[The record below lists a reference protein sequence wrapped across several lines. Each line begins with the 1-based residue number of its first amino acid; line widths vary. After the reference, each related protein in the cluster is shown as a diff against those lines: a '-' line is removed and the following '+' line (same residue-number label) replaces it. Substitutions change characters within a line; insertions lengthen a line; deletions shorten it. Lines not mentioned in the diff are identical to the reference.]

1 MENMNTYIPK
11 EISWLSFNA
20 RVLQEA
26 SDKSVPLIERVRF
39 LGIYSSNQD
48 EFFKVRVADLKR
60 QIIINKEKGN
70 SEETA
75 KLLRKVQS
83 TTSDYQKIMNK
94 IYNDLLEELAQKKIF
109 LKDETQINEEQKKW
123 ITSYFK
129 RHVLKHIRPVIVTE
143 NIDLVSFLKDQY
155 TYLLVKMF
163 NKKGDTYA
171 LIEIPSDTVPRF
183 IRMPS
188 DTEGETT
195 LMFLDNVIRIGLD
208 TIFKG
213 YFDYDNIEAYSIK
226 MNRDAEYDLQSSVDK
241 GVLETMSDSLK
252 QRLNAKPV
260 RFAYDRAMPKDIVE
274 FMAGKLKMSEIDSLM
289 PGNRYHNF
297 KDFLSF
303 PSVGSDDMENSSLP
317 SIHSTAFDLAK
328 LHTIRK

>member
-143 NIDLVSFLKDQY
+143 NIDLVSFLKD
-155 TYLLVKMF
+155 
-163 NKKGDTYA
+163 
-171 LIEIPSDTVPRF
+171 SDCV
-183 IRMPS
+183 
-188 DTEGETT
+188 
-195 LMFLDNVIRIGLD
+195 
-208 TIFKG
+208 
-213 YFDYDNIEAYSIK
+213 
-226 MNRDAEYDLQSSVDK
+226 
-241 GVLETMSDSLK
+241 
-252 QRLNAKPV
+252 
-260 RFAYDRAMPKDIVE
+260 
-274 FMAGKLKMSEIDSLM
+274 
-289 PGNRYHNF
+289 
-297 KDFLSF
+297 
-303 PSVGSDDMENSSLP
+303 
-317 SIHSTAFDLAK
+317 
-328 LHTIRK
+328 

>member
-83 TTSDYQKIMNK
+83 TTSDYQKVMNK
-94 IYNDLLEELAQKKIF
+94 IYNDLLDELAKKKIF
-109 LKDETQINEEQKKW
+109 LKDENQINEEQKKW
-123 ITSYFK
+123 IKSYFK

-143 NIDLVSFLKDQY
+143 SIDLVSFLKDQY

-274 FMAGKLKMSEIDSLM
+274 FMAG
-289 PGNRYHNF
+289 NR
-297 KDFLSF
+297 
-303 PSVGSDDMENSSLP
+303 E
-317 SIHSTAFDLAK
+317 DLHA
-328 LHTIRK
+328 

>member
-94 IYNDLLEELAQKKIF
+94 IYNDLLEELAKKKIF

-163 NKKGDTYA
+163 NKKGDTK
-171 LIEIPSDTVPRF
+171 D
-183 IRMPS
+183 
-188 DTEGETT
+188 
-195 LMFLDNVIRIGLD
+195 LDSL
-208 TIFKG
+208 
-213 YFDYDNIEAYSIK
+213 
-226 MNRDAEYDLQSSVDK
+226 LQSATSLAK
-241 GVLETMSDSLK
+241 QNLKESDSEVSEEK
-252 QRLNAKPV
+252 ISEREIKNDNRL
-260 RFAYDRAMPKDIVE
+260 
-274 FMAGKLKMSEIDSLM
+274 EI
-289 PGNRYHNF
+289 
-297 KDFLSF
+297 
-303 PSVGSDDMENSSLP
+303 
-317 SIHSTAFDLAK
+317 
-328 LHTIRK
+328 